1 MEPNERRSKILA
13 VEAIASAMHAF
24 GKIEKQHLRRW
35 LGDAMDDE
43 TFEYLIG
50 ELKVAGYIKEDSAG
64 LLIWQKK

>member
-1 MEPNERRSKILA
+1 MEANERRAKILA

-24 GKIEKQHLRRW
+24 GKCETQHLRRW

-43 TFEYLIG
+43 TFDYLIG
-50 ELKVAGYIKEDSAG
+50 ELKVAGFIKEDAG

>member
-1 MEPNERRSKILA
+1 MGPNERRSKILA

-24 GKIEKQHLRRW
+24 GSIKKQQLRSW

-43 TFEYLIG
+43 TFEYLIE
-50 ELKVAGYIKEDSAG
+50 ELKAAGYLKEDDAG